1 MKYYVQT
8 ILNIRYTK
16 KIGTCWFYVIF
27 GAEFRY
33 ESNGQESSA
42 AVLQRCSYEKVF

>member
-1 MKYYVQT
+1 MKYYIQT

-16 KIGTCWFYVIF
+16 KIGTCWFYVNF